1 MADVKGDTG
10 MNSQLAWIVIVV
22 IVVVTVGKVIYLNAR
37 KNNPQNTN
45 VGRCTALRHI
55 QNTDNAV
62 AGNTGTRPIQNIVNP
77 AIGITET
84 GPIIYYANDHHDCRD
99 KEYQFNYKKVG
110 DSWRAYILR
119 MPSLCGRD
127 GNGSVTH
134 RLYDGNSPYV
144 CWDSP
149 VETLKDMQTISK
161 VWADSIQEYIATG
174 KRFG

>member
-1 MADVKGDTG
+1 MQEKIILRIQMLVDA
-10 MNSQLAWIVIVV
+10 QLYD
-22 IVVVTVGKVIYLNAR
+22 IYKTLIM
-37 KNNPQNTN
+37 Q
-45 VGRCTALRHI
+45 L
-55 QNTDNAV
+55 
-62 AGNTGTRPIQNIVNP
+62 P
-77 AIGITET
+77 AILEPDRYKT